1 MSVHAIYYN
10 KDGAKMMRPV
20 LSREEYLKLRD
31 SKANVA
37 NRIMASMG
45 NEDAKR
51 NLVQMNYSCLPN
63 DDGTLKGSTKMSS
76 TIGMDLDWTPSPLPH
91 EGEEQI
97 AARKEEWLRMV
108 PEQVLSKKEE
118 LGLLMLE
125 RSATKG
131 YHLVFRRKPGL
142 SQEDNL
148 RWASNLLGVEYDKG
162 AKDITRVFFTTTGS
176 EEDLIFLDDE
186 VFKAA
191 PSLPPRGEETK
202 LEEKEQKAFPREPKV
217 GESQGLDGAAGCPLP
232 YPLIVN
238 GLLSL
243 FGFRD
248 GIVPEGV
255 RNTTL
260 YKLARQM
267 RYICDFNAIQ
277 LRSVLP
283 DWGLPEGEVLQTI
296 SSAISSTRSQNF
308 PPELKRVLDDIQK
321 PDLSTTAKRQ
331 AYLQRLNPLP
341 ERMPWLLKY
350 IYKRYGRHGRSAL
363 VTALPMLG
371 TLLGR
376 FESKYLD
383 GRKHRPVFMVVVCGH
398 AGSGKGF
405 IADLQEWL
413 LKPILEDDERGRA
426 ELDAYNKEK
435 EKKKGAK
442 QLPDKPTPCMRVL
455 SATSSNGMLLERA
468 KASLGQPLCVITEE
482 IDESARANKN
492 GAWADKSDIYR
503 KAFDGALWGQ
513 DYLTYSG
520 SVHIFVNLIF
530 AGTYVSV
537 RNYFQNVENG
547 LMTRFFFTEMPRD
560 LGQNVELRKEGET
573 KDDREAA
580 HIVQNLYQQGCTLD
594 IPEPDNI
601 IAFAL
606 KKGKQDA
613 YDFNEEKIQ
622 EWEASGPDE
631 DHRDT
636 AIDLLRRRAAVVL
649 FRASQVMYALEGNRE
664 TSVGRAMARWY
675 ANESY
680 LNQYIMFADAINES
694 AKANEAIQR
703 KQDIAA
709 SRVAKND
716 ALFRLLAKLPEE
728 FTLTDMQTVMEAK
741 GLKPKGATQ
750 YIARMLR
757 RELIMPLEDGYKKLD
772 IA

>member
-1 MSVHAIYYN
+1 MKGGHKVCL
-10 KDGAKMMRPV
+10 PV
-20 LSREEYLKLRD
+20 TNREEYLKLRG
-31 SKANVA
+31 SKANIE

-63 DDGTLKGSTKMSS
+63 EDGTLKGSTRMS
-76 TIGMDLDWTPSPLPH
+76 TTVGMDVDWTPSPLPH

-97 AARKEEWLRMV
+97 AARKEEWLKKV
-108 PEQVLSKKEE
+108 PELVLSKKEE

-131 YHLVFRRKPGL
+131 FHLVFRRKPGL

-162 AKDITRVFFTTTGS
+162 AKDITRVFYTTTV
-176 EEDLIFLDDE
+176 EDLIFLEDE
-186 VFKAA
+186 IFKVE
-191 PSLPPRGEETK
+191 SVECS
-202 LEEKEQKAFPREPKV
+202 V
-217 GESQGLDGAAGCPLP
+217 ESQLKVESGKKTLNSKPTTDSKLSTLNSKLDYNGIP
-232 YPLIVN
+232 YAVVVN

-243 FGFRD
+243 WGFHD
-248 GIVPEGV
+248 GFVPEGV

-308 PPELKRVLDDIQK
+308 PPELKRVLDDITK

-331 AYLQRLNPLP
+331 AYLERLNPLP

-350 IYKRYGRHGRSAL
+350 IYKRYGRHGRTAL

-413 LKPILEDDERGRA
+413 LKPVLEDDERGRA
-426 ELDAYNKEK
+426 ELEAYNKEK

-503 KAFDGALWGQ
+503 KAFDGAVWGQ

-547 LMTRFFFTEMPRD
+547 LMTRFFFTEMTRD
-560 LGQNVELRKEGET
+560 LGQNVEVRKDIET
-573 KDDREAA
+573 NDDREAA
-580 HIVQNLYQQGCTLD
+580 RIVRNLYQQGCTLD
-594 IPEPDNI
+594 IPEPENI

-613 YDFNEEKIQ
+613 YEFNEEKIQ

-664 TSVGRAMARWY
+664 TSIGRAMARWY

-728 FTLTDMQTVMEAK
+728 FSLTDVQNVMEAT

-750 YIARMLR
+750 YIARMLQ
-757 RELIMPLEDGYKKLD
+757 RELIMSLAEGYKKLD
-772 IA
+772 IS